1 MKRLSPLWFLKSPI
15 DVEHKYYVLL
25 DFLQSV
31 NSEIKSNHV
40 YSPIKRIFS
49 LVKEL
54 SHFQKYG
61 SIHISDYSLMD
72 EEDAD
77 LLNLYSTKILSKEES
92 EELDQI
98 IKNSLRILYKYADM
112 GINLWKSI
120 ESRIKIFNLEIPE
133 PEGKDG
139 ITIFRNMS
147 TNEVFSYWWKKT
159 EITIGEE
166 IKRGIVLKKVPIL
179 NNYYSMSYEY
189 IVHETLDSM
198 GVRNGSKFPCTII
211 EISEDF
217 NLNSEIFKIAKEKF
231 IKEIDPED

>member
-1 MKRLSPLWFLKSPI
+1 MKNLSPVWFLESPV
-15 DVEHKYYVLL
+15 DVEHKNYILL

-31 NSEIKSNHV
+31 SSEIKNKKI
-40 YSPIKRIFS
+40 YSPVKRIFN

-54 SHFQKYG
+54 NYFLKYNSILSADFPLSQEDKEILDSYYQG
-61 SIHISDYSLMD
+61 SFSEEETSEINQIVKTSLSILYRY
-72 EEDAD
+72 AD
-77 LLNLYSTKILSKEES
+77 LG
-92 EELDQI
+92 
-98 IKNSLRILYKYADM
+98 M
-112 GINLWKSI
+112 NLWKNV

-133 PEGKDG
+133 TYKDSG

-159 EITIGEE
+159 EMRFEGET
-166 IKRGIVLKKVPIL
+166 KKGIVLKKVPIL
-179 NNYYSMSYEY
+179 NNYYSMSYEF

-198 GVRNGSKFPCTII
+198 GIRNGSKFPCTII

-231 IKEIDPED
+231 IKEIDGED